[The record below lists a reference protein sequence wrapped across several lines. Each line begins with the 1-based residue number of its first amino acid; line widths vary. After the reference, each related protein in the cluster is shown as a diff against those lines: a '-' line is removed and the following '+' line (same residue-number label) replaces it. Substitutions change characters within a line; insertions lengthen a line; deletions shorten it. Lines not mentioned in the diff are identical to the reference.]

1 MFALL
6 RILFVLILLGYA
18 FCLWRSWQ
26 GDARWIRRRRLF
38 GFCGLVLALLVF
50 VPLLVQRFVL

>member
-6 RILFVLILLGYA
+6 RILFVLILLCYA

-26 GDARWIRRRRLF
+26 GNARWIRWRRLF
-38 GFCGLVLALLVF
+38 GFCGLVLALRVF
-50 VPLLVQRFVL
+50 VPLLMQRFIL